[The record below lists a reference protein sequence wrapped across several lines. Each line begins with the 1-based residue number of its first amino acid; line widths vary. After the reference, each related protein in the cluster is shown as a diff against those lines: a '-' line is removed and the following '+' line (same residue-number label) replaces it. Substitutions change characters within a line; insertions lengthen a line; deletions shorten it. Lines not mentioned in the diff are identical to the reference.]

1 MFTLPFA
8 AALGTLVLLTSFLSG
23 IFGMAGGMILMG
35 VLVLLLPVAQAMVLH
50 GVAQLASNASR
61 AFLWRSHV
69 RWNSVGFY
77 LIGAALPSGA
87 MALMAFRAD
96 KPTVLLVLG
105 LTPLI
110 AMLLPA
116 SLKPD
121 AERPGHG
128 ILCGVVC
135 CSLQLLAGVAGPILD
150 VFFTGSKIDR
160 RQLVATK
167 AAIQTFGHLIKIAYF
182 GQFVILG
189 SDGIPPLAL
198 AVAVLLA
205 VTGTKLSQ
213 RVLEA
218 MSEVQFRAWTQR
230 LIFCIATLYTCQ
242 GLWLL
247 LRA

>member
-1 MFTLPFA
+1 MFTLPLA
-8 AALGTLVLLTSFLSG
+8 AALGTLVFLTSFLSG

-35 VLVLLLPVAQAMVLH
+35 VLVLVLPVAQAMVLH

-61 AFLWRSHV
+61 AFLWRRHV
-69 RWNSVGFY
+69 RWHCVGFY
-77 LIGAALPSGA
+77 LIGAALPLGA
-87 MALMAFRAD
+87 MVLVAFRAD

-121 AERPGHG
+121 AERRGHG

-182 GQFVILG
+182 GQFVIFG
-189 SDGIPPLAL
+189 GDGIPSSTLA
-198 AVAVLLA
+198 AAVLLA
-205 VTGTKLSQ
+205 VAGTRLSQ

-230 LIFCIATLYTCQ
+230 LIFCIATVYTCQ